1 MKRAQILL
9 LLTAA
14 PLLTACDGFATA
26 GVRLPPPDP
35 SIAQPCPRPEAF
47 LGAGDWELI
56 AGRIGDA
63 LIVCGEN
70 HKALVDRDTTLRA
83 AMKGMPQ

>member
-9 LLTAA
+9 LLTAFPA
-14 PLLTACDGFATA
+14 LTACGGFAPA

-35 SIAQPCPRPEAF
+35 AITEPCQRPEVY
-47 LGAGDWELI
+47 LGAGDWEVI

-63 LIVCGEN
+63 LLVCGEN
-70 HKALVDRDTTLRA
+70 HKALVDRDATLRA
-83 AMKGMPQ
+83 ELKGMPQ